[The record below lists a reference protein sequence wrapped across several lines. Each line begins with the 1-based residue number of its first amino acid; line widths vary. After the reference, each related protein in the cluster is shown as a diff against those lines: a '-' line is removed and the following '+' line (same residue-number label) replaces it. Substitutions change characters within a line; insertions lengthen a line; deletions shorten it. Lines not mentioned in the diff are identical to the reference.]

1 MKILSTLLLFISIS
15 SLTIAQTCLPDGFV
29 FTTQSQVDSFQIN
42 NPGCS
47 VIEGNVTIG
56 PENSWDEIDI
66 SNLDSL
72 VVLTEIQGDL
82 IVWNN
87 DILPN
92 LTGLDSLTQ
101 IGGDLRIETNSSVE
115 NLLGLEQLTAIGGSL
130 IIYGGNYITS
140 LDGLDNLNTIGG
152 DLQISYGNGLTDI
165 SALSNLNSMDGDL
178 EINNNVSL
186 FSLNGLENI
195 DDGTINSLTI
205 TSNSILSICAI
216 MSVCNYVLDG
226 VGDVSIS
233 GNASGCNSEEQVIE
247 SCLSIGID
255 ELLSEEI
262 QLYPNPAHDIL
273 TISRSEEMNIKEV
286 RIFSQMGSEEIR
298 EQNTSTIDVSSL
310 APGMYLL
317 EIESDEGKMKAKIII
332 E

>member
-1 MKILSTLLLFISIS
+1 MKILSTVLLFFSIS
-15 SLTIAQTCLPDGFV
+15 TTLVAQTCLPDGFV
-29 FTTQSQVDSFQIN
+29 FTTQAQVDSFHIN
-42 NPGCS
+42 NPECTS
-47 VIEGNVTIG
+47 IEGSITIG

-72 VVLTEIQGDL
+72 IFLNSISGDL

-87 DILPN
+87 DLLAN
-92 LTGLDSLTQ
+92 LYGLDSLSY

-115 NLLGLEQLTAIGGSL
+115 NLLGLEQLTAIEGSL

-140 LDGLDNLNTIGG
+140 LDGLDNLNSIGG

-165 SALSNLNSMDGDL
+165 SALSNLNSMNGEL

-186 FSLNGLENI
+186 STLDGLENI
-195 DDGTINSLTI
+195 DPSSISYLVI
-205 TSNSILSICAI
+205 TSNSILSDCAVQ
-216 MSVCNYVLDG
+216 SLCDYLSDG
-226 VGDVSIS
+226 IGTSSITS
-233 GNASGCNSEEQVIE
+233 NNMGCNSDNQI
-247 SCLSIGID
+247 LSACISLGVD
-255 ELLSEEI
+255 EINTSEI
-262 QLYPNPAHDIL
+262 ALYPNPAHDII
-273 TISRSEEMNIKEV
+273 TITAREEMNIKEL
-286 RIFSQMGSEEIR
+286 RIYSQTGGVELL

-317 EIESDEGKMKAKIII
+317 EIESDAGTMKAKILI